1 MPIRKT
7 SGILSYAPHYMEF
20 KAKWE
25 GIFYIVPEKKVS
37 FRSCLTGWDEKA
49 EVIIPPAQTTGIRC
63 CYHPLVFAK
72 PK

>member
-1 MPIRKT
+1 MD
-7 SGILSYAPHYMEF
+7 F

-25 GIFYIVPEKKVS
+25 GIFYIVLEKKVS
-37 FRSCLTGWDEKA
+37 YRPCLTGCDKKA

-72 PK
+72 LK